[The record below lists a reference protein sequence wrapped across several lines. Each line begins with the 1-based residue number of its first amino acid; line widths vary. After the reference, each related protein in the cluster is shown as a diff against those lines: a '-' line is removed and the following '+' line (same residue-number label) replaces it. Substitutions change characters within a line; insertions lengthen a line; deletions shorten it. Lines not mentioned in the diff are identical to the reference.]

1 MKKIIALLLA
11 AIMVLGLAAC
21 ASKTETTEASDVKNV
36 VYIVNGNLGDKSFF
50 DSAQAGI
57 DELVKAGRITCKTIE
72 LGGTDEDQPKWL
84 STLYDVSQSGE
95 YDLVI
100 CGTYQMPDYLK
111 EVATKY
117 PDQLYLIF
125 DDNTYAGENSNVV
138 NITYKQN
145 DMGYLVGTFAACMT
159 TDTSVANIN
168 EDAVIGFVG
177 GVDSPVINDFLI
189 GFIEGAQSVNPDI
202 KVDTRYT
209 NDYVDTAIA
218 KEFGYSMINDKKCDI
233 IWGVAGNAGNGA
245 AEAALDTG
253 KAWFIGVD
261 SDQELTFSSD
271 LAALTLTSGL
281 KNIGN
286 SIIWIFDQWDAGK
299 TYWGSEVQL
308 GLAEGGVGI
317 VTDKNYDKY
326 ASAETKAAVEAAQK
340 GITDGS
346 IKVDSAPGKGTTI
359 TVTIYLK
366 LQESEK
372 EQEKELFDLPVLVV
386 DDDKTCC
393 ESTVA
398 TLKDIG
404 IAGEWVLT
412 GREAVERCYA
422 RHEAGCDYFAVILD
436 WKMPKMDGIET
447 ARKIRERV
455 GKDVTIIIL
464 TSFEFSEIE
473 EEARAAGVDAFIAKP
488 LFRSRLTAT
497 LRQFT
502 SGKKEKNARSLLESF
517 AKTDYTSKRVLL
529 VEDNELNREI
539 AAEILGMTGVAV
551 DIAENGKI
559 AVEKVVAAPE
569 KWYDLIFMD
578 IQMPIMN
585 GYEATAA
592 IRSLP
597 GGRGKV
603 PIIAMTANAFAED
616 VQLAKNTG
624 MNEHIAKPLELDK
637 LNDVLKQW
645 LQ

>member
-11 AIMVLGLAAC
+11 VIMVLGLAAC
-21 ASKTETTEASDVKNV
+21 ASKTTETANETPAADAPAAETPAADAPADEAPAADAPAAEEPAVRNV

-125 DDNTYAGENSNVV
+125 DDNTYAGNNSNVV

-177 GVDSPVINDFLI
+177 GVDSPVINDFLT
-189 GFIEGAQSVNPDI
+189 GFIEGAQAVNPDI

-218 KEFGYSMINDKKCDI
+218 KEFGYSMINDNKCDI

-286 SIIWIFDQWDAGK
+286 SIVWIFDQWDAGK

-317 VTDKNYDKY
+317 VTDRTMTSTLLPKPRLLLRLLRRV
-326 ASAETKAAVEAAQK
+326 SRTAA
-340 GITDGS
+340 
-346 IKVDSAPGKGTTI
+346 
-359 TVTIYLK
+359 
-366 LQESEK
+366 
-372 EQEKELFDLPVLVV
+372 
-386 DDDKTCC
+386 
-393 ESTVA
+393 
-398 TLKDIG
+398 
-404 IAGEWVLT
+404 
-412 GREAVERCYA
+412 
-422 RHEAGCDYFAVILD
+422 
-436 WKMPKMDGIET
+436 
-447 ARKIRERV
+447 
-455 GKDVTIIIL
+455 
-464 TSFEFSEIE
+464 
-473 EEARAAGVDAFIAKP
+473 
-488 LFRSRLTAT
+488 SRLTPRSMPTSTSPLCAT
-497 LRQFT
+497 PSDRKFIIRGAPMSPLSGFYPMHIVGADAYIGPRGTANSPECSAFRQ
-502 SGKKEKNARSLLESF
+502 
-517 AKTDYTSKRVLL
+517 
-529 VEDNELNREI
+529 
-539 AAEILGMTGVAV
+539 AV
-551 DIAENGKI
+551 
-559 AVEKVVAAPE
+559 
-569 KWYDLIFMD
+569 
-578 IQMPIMN
+578 
-585 GYEATAA
+585 
-592 IRSLP
+592 LP
-597 GGRGKV
+597 GRCGHR
-603 PIIAMTANAFAED
+603 
-616 VQLAKNTG
+616 
-624 MNEHIAKPLELDK
+624 PLQFLPVRRSTSE
-637 LNDVLKQW
+637 
-645 LQ
+645 